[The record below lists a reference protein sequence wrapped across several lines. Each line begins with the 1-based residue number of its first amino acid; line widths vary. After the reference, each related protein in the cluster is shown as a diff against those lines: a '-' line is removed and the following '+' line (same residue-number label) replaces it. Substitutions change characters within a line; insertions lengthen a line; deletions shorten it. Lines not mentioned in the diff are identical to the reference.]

1 MIYVETAQDFYDGW
15 ETMGISDDGNKVSI
29 DTVYIQVHGEP
40 ENILSSNGQKIYADK
55 LNKKS
60 IDTVILTACNTGNM
74 DFSSNF
80 ATQLVSSQ
88 EVNQVIAPDGLG
100 FRPTNHYAW
109 SQYSPEYSGVERT
122 GNGFVLYQQIQNS
135 IQITPNLTMDKKA
148 IKLTDLRLKGNIYS
162 YLNQQYYQ
170 LRENT
175 SVMTIN
181 QLLNRIVGLE

>member
-1 MIYVETAQDFYDGW
+1 
-15 ETMGISDDGNKVSI
+15 
-29 DTVYIQVHGEP
+29 
-40 ENILSSNGQKIYADK
+40 
-55 LNKKS
+55 
-60 IDTVILTACNTGNM
+60 M

-148 IKLTDLRLKGNIYS
+148 IKLTDLRLKGNI
-162 YLNQQYYQ
+162 
-170 LRENT
+170 
-175 SVMTIN
+175 
-181 QLLNRIVGLE
+181 